1 MFNKKYSPTINK
13 NGNKTYE
20 RATIFDDRHGFAM
33 IEIILSVA
41 LIALTVISLLAMVN
55 YSNKYKAGS
64 KVELIAFNL
73 ARDKLE
79 CYMKKPSA
87 LDDLQLQKNGS
98 VEPPGDFFG
107 GGYEDYSCNIS
118 SQTTDYF
125 VKVAKGEVFVDVP
138 VSKLET
144 ITIKIYYRDPA
155 PHQKPPVATIQGEVV
170 RQD

>member
-1 MFNKKYSPTINK
+1 MFNEKYSPA
-13 NGNKTYE
+13 E
-20 RATIFDDRHGFAM
+20 RATIFDDRRGFAM

-41 LIALTVISLLAMVN
+41 LIALTVISLLAIVN

-79 CYMKKPSA
+79 YYMKKPSA
-87 LDDLQLQKNGS
+87 LPLPQNGS
-98 VEPPGDFFG
+98 VEPPSDFFG
-107 GGYEDYSCNIS
+107 GGYEDYSCNVS